1 MTDRSELARAADV
14 TLADLQK
21 VLDESPDDAERAT
34 ALARKIG
41 DLHAEEI
48 VRLVRSI
55 AEVRKTLTPD
65 QRALLKS
72 LKH

>member
-1 MTDRSELARAADV
+1 MTDRSELARAANV

-21 VLDESPDDAERAT
+21 VLDEAPGDAERAT
-34 ALARKIG
+34 ALAQKLG
-41 DLHAEEI
+41 DLHAQEI
-48 VRLVRSI
+48 VRFVRSI

>member
-1 MTDRSELARAADV
+1 M

-21 VLDESPDDAERAT
+21 VLDEAPDDAERAT
-34 ALARKIG
+34 ALAKRIG
-41 DLHAEEI
+41 ELHAQEI

-55 AEVRKTLTPD
+55 AEVRRTLTPD

-72 LKH
+72 LKL

>member
-14 TLADLQK
+14 TLIDLRK
-21 VLDESPDDAERAT
+21 LLDETPDDAERAT
-34 ALARKIG
+34 ALARRIG
-41 DLHAEEI
+41 ELRAQEI

-65 QRALLKS
+65 QRVRLKT
-72 LKH
+72 LKF